1 VCCLTRPAS
10 PVARFCTH
18 FAFHKMGFMDDA
30 REASASL
37 RKRASATLSSIP
49 TFPTLGYGESVS
61 RDESSDDD
69 DDLLS
74 ANHSIPRAR
83 SSSASRSSA
92 RKKGSRT
99 GEDRPVRPRSMD
111 GPIARQER
119 GREPFPLACVALS
132 FGGDW
137 SSAARSF
144 PSVPRFPTLGLG
156 GDEEGAKE
164 GARRNK
170 MPLAWAISDR
180 LAAQVSGFSL
190 LYSRIFATCMYYY
203 YKPKINDYI
212 QNCKQKNVCIYMYI

>member
-119 GREPFPLACVALS
+119 GREPFPLACGTVFWRRLVFCCS
-132 FGGDW
+132 QF
-137 SSAARSF
+137 SERTTL
-144 PSVPRFPTLGLG
+144 PNPRFRG
-156 GDEEGAKE
+156 G
-164 GARRNK
+164 
-170 MPLAWAISDR
+170 
-180 LAAQVSGFSL
+180 
-190 LYSRIFATCMYYY
+190 
-203 YKPKINDYI
+203 
-212 QNCKQKNVCIYMYI
+212 